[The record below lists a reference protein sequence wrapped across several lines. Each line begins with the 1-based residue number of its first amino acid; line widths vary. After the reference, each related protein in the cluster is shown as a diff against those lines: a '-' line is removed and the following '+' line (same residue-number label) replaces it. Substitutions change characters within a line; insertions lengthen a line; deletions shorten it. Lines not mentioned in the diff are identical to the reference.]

1 MVKPMIGLCITLAG
15 WLGMAGMAAS
25 LDGTA
30 SSEQG
35 IVIDIS
41 SETAPISPYIYGQF
55 IEHLGRCIYG
65 GIWAEMLEDRK
76 FFYPVDGTEPAWKPS
91 EGNAPPEENGELPFK
106 ILIASPWKI
115 LGEKSAITMSREGA
129 WTGEHD
135 VVITGGAADRPNGI
149 YQEGLALESGKS
161 YVGRIV
167 VKRLDGSPVLRLSL
181 RENMGAQGDS
191 PSTIVELAPDFTA
204 RTFTFT
210 SGGNSGNGS
219 LAIEVT
225 GNGRVQIGAV
235 SLMPGD
241 NVEGFRADTLAL
253 LQALNAP
260 VYRWPG
266 GNFVSGYD
274 WRDGIGDRDRRPPR
288 KNPAWTGVESNDV
301 GIHEFLRFCELV
313 HAEPYVAIN
322 TGLGSV
328 ESAASLVRYVTAS
341 ADTPEG
347 AERARNGRTQ
357 PWPVKWWCV
366 GNEMYGD
373 WQLGHVPLEAYQ
385 KRHNAFAEAIRA
397 IQPDAILVGVG
408 AVGPW
413 SEGMLQHCAD
423 HMNHISEHTYWGSK
437 EDVWEHTQS
446 AVEAIDRIANEH
458 RKYRMDFAQ
467 LQGKDIRIVLDEWNY
482 WYGPHYYGELGVRY
496 NYKDALGV
504 ARAIHA
510 LHRNSDMYIM
520 ANYAQTVNVIGAIKT
535 TRTRALF
542 DTTAL
547 PLKLY
552 REHFGSRPVLVSCGY
567 PKLDVSAALTED
579 GTTLTVAAVNCD
591 QAAVTLPLNIR
602 NGKVAEAPYAG
613 WIMQHDD
620 PLAVNTPSHPENVT
634 IRERS
639 FSLEKGQITIPPLSI
654 CLFNVP
660 VTR

>member
-1 MVKPMIGLCITLAG
+1 MGKAAAGVWIALAG
-15 WLGMAGMAAS
+15 CMAVAGMTFG
-25 LDGTA
+25 LDGIA
-30 SSEQG
+30 PGEQG
-35 IVIDIS
+35 IVVDVS
-41 SETAPISPYIYGQF
+41 SETPPISPYIYGQF

-76 FFYPVDGTEPAWKPS
+76 FFYPVDGTEPAWKAA
-91 EGNAPPEENGELPFK
+91 EGNPPPEENGELPFK

-115 LGEKSAITMSREGA
+115 LGDRQSVTMIREGV

-135 VVITGGAADRPNGI
+135 VAIVGGATDQPNGI
-149 YQEGLALESGKS
+149 YQDGLALESGRS
-161 YVGRIV
+161 YTGRIV
-167 VKRLDGSPVLRLSL
+167 VKKLEGTPTLRISL
-181 RENMGAQGDS
+181 RANMNTTVRQQTVIE
-191 PSTIVELAPDFTA
+191 PLTPDFA
-204 RTFTFT
+204 TFTFSFT
-210 SGGNSGNGS
+210 ADETSGNGA
-219 LAIEVT
+219 LVLEVISQ
-225 GNGRVQIGAV
+225 GRIQIGAV

-253 LQALNAP
+253 LKSLNAP

-274 WRDGIGDRDRRPPR
+274 WRDGIGERDRRPPR

-313 HAEPYVAIN
+313 QAEPYVAIN

-328 ESAASLVRYVTAS
+328 ESGASLVRYVTAPP
-341 ADTPEG
+341 DTPEG

-357 PWPVKWWCV
+357 PWSVRWWCV

-373 WQLGHVPLEAYQ
+373 WQLGHVPLEEYQ

-397 IQPDAILVGVG
+397 VQPEAILVAVG

-413 SEGMLQHCAD
+413 SEGMLKHCAD
-423 HMNHISEHTYWGSK
+423 HMTHISEHTYWGPND
-437 EDVWEHTQS
+437 DVWQHTQR
-446 AVEAIDRIANEH
+446 AVEEINRIANEH
-458 RKYRMDFAQ
+458 RKYRMELPQ
-467 LQGKDIRIVLDEWNY
+467 LQGKDIRIVLDEWNF

-504 ARAIHA
+504 ARAIHT
-510 LHRNSDMYIM
+510 LHQNSDMYIM

-535 TRTRALF
+535 TRTKALF

-552 REHFGSRPVLVSCGY
+552 REHFGTRPVLVSCGY

-579 GTTLTVAAVNCD
+579 GNTLTIGIVNCD
-591 QAAVTLPLNIR
+591 REAAVLPLNIR
-602 NGKVAEAPYAG
+602 NGTAAEGPYRG
-613 WIMQHDD
+613 WIIQHDD
-620 PLAVNTPSHPENVT
+620 PLAVNTPSNPDNIA
-634 IRERS
+634 IREQT
-639 FSLEKGQITIPPLSI
+639 FTLDKGQVNVPPLSI
-654 CLFNVP
+654 SLFHVP
-660 VTR
+660 VSR